1 MVRTLGHSST
11 MTLVLGAFGAR
22 LLLYSLLTNPWFSLM
37 VEVLNG
43 ITFGI
48 FYATMTSYAH
58 LISPPGQVT
67 CLSFFVDPISET
79 KLTTSNVLKHRGGE
93 FLLCKSETNM
103 T

>member
-1 MVRTLGHSST
+1 

-58 LISPPGQVT
+58 LISPPGQ
-67 CLSFFVDPISET
+67 T
-79 KLTTSNVLKHRGGE
+79 KLPNQAIITTETAQVLRAQCRVSLGRHSRGLECQRGPCWVE
-93 FLLCKSETNM
+93 SSSR
-103 T
+103 